1 MSNPPPVMTGQQ
13 LADFGQWL
21 VEVGR
26 GHLPVMLD
34 RRGLE
39 YLNPSKHEPVGLGI
53 PPLEEAIS
61 DNAAYLRAVF

>member
-1 MSNPPPVMTGQQ
+1 MSYELPIMTGQQ

-26 GHLPVMLD
+26 GAKPVMLD
-34 RRGLE
+34 RRGLD
-39 YLNPSKHEPVGLGI
+39 YLQPSKHERVGLGL

-61 DNAAYLRAVF
+61 DDAIYLRAVF

>member
-1 MSNPPPVMTGQQ
+1 MTQAPPIMTAQQ
-13 LADFGQWL
+13 LADFGAWL
-21 VEVGR
+21 VEIGR

-34 RRGLE
+34 RRGIG
-39 YLNPSKHEPVGLGI
+39 YLQPTKHEVVGLGI